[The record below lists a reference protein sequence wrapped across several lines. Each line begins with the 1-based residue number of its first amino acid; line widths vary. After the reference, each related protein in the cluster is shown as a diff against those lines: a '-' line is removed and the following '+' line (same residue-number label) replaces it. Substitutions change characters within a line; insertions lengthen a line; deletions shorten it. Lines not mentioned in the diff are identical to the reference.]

1 VLEVKHL
8 STSFFTDDG
17 EVKAVRDVT
26 FDLFPGETLGIVGES
41 GCGKSVT
48 AMSVL
53 GLVQRP
59 GKIVGGQILFKDRD
73 LTKLNSEELRQ
84 IRGRDIAMI
93 FQDPLSSLNPVLRVG
108 FQIDE
113 AMFAHDKIAKE
124 DVPERGVNLLKQV
137 RVPDAQRRVK
147 DYPHQFSG
155 GMRQRAM
162 IAMGLSNR
170 PELLI
175 ADEPTTAL
183 DVTVQAQILELL
195 RDLNQEMGTSI
206 ILITH
211 NLGVVAGLCK
221 RVVVMYA
228 GEIVE
233 EGPVEQIFES
243 PQHPYTWSLLRSL
256 PRVDEKRHERLKSI
270 EGLPPDLIAPPPGCK
285 FNPRCP
291 FRIEKCFSEDPPLE
305 MVGTAQQAKCW
316 VTMKRAYAEMNAAT
330 ITDTRPGAA
339 SGVRPPA
346 ELLQVV
352 ADLRTLEEPEVLETL
367 AENPQLLEQMVSEE
381 PAALEQ
387 LVADHPAVAEKLVTE
402 ETAAAV
408 DGAAEDEKSE

>member
-1 VLEVKHL
+1 VSEEPILQVDDLH
-8 STSFFTDDG
+8 TSFFTDDG
-17 EVKAVRDVT
+17 EVKAVRGVT
-26 FDLFPGETLGIVGES
+26 FDLFGGETLGIVGES

-48 AMSVL
+48 AMSIL

-59 GKIVGGQILFKDRD
+59 GKITKGSIRFKGRD
-73 LTKLNSEELRQ
+73 LVKMRAEDLRQ

-113 AMFAHDKIAKE
+113 AMNAHDKIPHDEVGA
-124 DVPERGVNLLKQV
+124 RGIDLMRQV
-137 RVPDAQRRVK
+137 RVPDAARRIK

-155 GMRQRAM
+155 GMRQRSM

-170 PELLI
+170 PEILI

-195 RDLNQEMGTSI
+195 RDLNQQLRTSI

-228 GEIVE
+228 GKVVE
-233 EGPVEQIFES
+233 EGPVDQIFDS
-243 PQHPYTWSLLRSL
+243 PQHPYTWSLLRSI
-256 PRVDEKRHERLKSI
+256 PRIDASRRERLRSI
-270 EGLPPDLIAPPPGCK
+270 EGLPPDLIAPPPGCS
-285 FNPRCP
+285 FHPRCP
-291 FRIEKCFSEDPPLE
+291 FRIEQCFVDEPQL
-305 MVGTAQQAKCW
+305 VAANGTVAACH
-316 VTMKRAYAEMNAAT
+316 VTMKRAYAEMGARD

-339 SGVRPPA
+339 SGVHPPGYQPPPPA
-346 ELLQVV
+346 
-352 ADLRTLEEPEVLETL
+352 
-367 AENPQLLEQMVSEE
+367 
-381 PAALEQ
+381 
-387 LVADHPAVAEKLVTE
+387 AVAEAP
-402 ETAAAV
+402 AAAV
-408 DGAAEDEKSE
+408 GESVDSAG

>member
-1 VLEVKHL
+1 MQRDPLSRPVLEVKHL

-17 EVKAVRDVT
+17 EVKAVRDVS
-26 FDLFPGETLGIVGES
+26 FELYAGETLGIVGES

-59 GKIVGGQILFKDRD
+59 GRIVDGEVLFKDRD
-73 LTKLNSEELRQ
+73 LTKLNQEELRQ
-84 IRGRDIAMI
+84 VRGRDIAMI
-93 FQDPLSSLNPVLRVG
+93 FQDPLSSLNPVLRIG
-108 FQIDE
+108 YQIDE
-113 AMFAHDKIAKE
+113 AMLVHDRIPKAE
-124 DVPERGVNLLKQV
+124 VRERGIDLLRQV
-137 RVPDAQRRVK
+137 RVPDAQRRSR

-170 PELLI
+170 PEVLI

-195 RDLNQEMGTSI
+195 RDLNKETGTSI

-221 RVVVMYA
+221 RVIVMYA

-256 PRVDEKRHERLKSI
+256 PRVDSNRRDRLRSI
-270 EGLPPDLIAPPPGCK
+270 EGLPPDLIALPPGCK

-291 FRIEKCFSEDPPLE
+291 FRIEKCFADEPELVPVAS
-305 MVGTAQQAKCW
+305 AQHAACW
-316 VTMKRAYAEMNAAT
+316 VTMKRANEEMGAGD
-330 ITDTRPGAA
+330 IEDTRPGAA

-346 ELLQVV
+346 
-352 ADLRTLEEPEVLETL
+352 DLAAAVEDDRTVEATL
-367 AENPQLLEQMVSEE
+367 AE
-381 PAALEQ
+381 AL
-387 LVADHPAVAEKLVTE
+387 P
-402 ETAAAV
+402 
-408 DGAAEDEKSE
+408 DE

>member
-1 VLEVKHL
+1 MTTPVLEVRNL
-8 STSFFTDDG
+8 STHFFTDDG
-17 EVKAVRDVT
+17 EVKAVRHVNFT
-26 FDLFPGETLGIVGES
+26 VAPGETLGIVGES

-59 GKIVGGQILFKDRD
+59 GKVVNGEIVFKGKD
-73 LTKLNSEELRQ
+73 LLKVSNEELRN

-108 FQIDE
+108 YQIDE
-113 AMFAHDKIAKE
+113 AMYAHDKIERAKVE
-124 DVPERGVNLLKQV
+124 QRAIDLLKQV
-137 RVPDAQRRVK
+137 RVSDAARRIK

-162 IAMGLSNR
+162 IAMGVSNR
-170 PELLI
+170 PDLLI

-195 RDLNQEMGTSI
+195 RDLNEQTGTAI

-221 RVVVMYA
+221 RVLVMYA

-233 EGPVEQIFES
+233 EGTVEQIFEA
-243 PQHPYTWSLLRSL
+243 PQHPYTWSLLRSV
-256 PRVDEKRHERLKSI
+256 PRIDSHKRSRLLSI
-270 EGLPPDLIAPPPGCK
+270 EGLPPDLIDLPAGCK

-291 FRIEKCFSEDPPLE
+291 FRVERCFTDSPVLEDIALSQR
-305 MVGTAQQAKCW
+305 AACW
-316 VTMKRAYAEMNAAT
+316 VKMERAYAEMGAAG
-330 ITDTRPGAA
+330 IADTSPGAA
-339 SGVRPPA
+339 SGV
-346 ELLQVV
+346 
-352 ADLRTLEEPEVLETL
+352 
-367 AENPQLLEQMVSEE
+367 
-381 PAALEQ
+381 
-387 LVADHPAVAEKLVTE
+387 HPAGRRPASGATVAEAEPV
-402 ETAAAV
+402 
-408 DGAAEDEKSE
+408 AAEFAGD

>member
-1 VLEVKHL
+1 MTKPVLEVKHL

-17 EVKAVRDVT
+17 EVKAVRDVS
-26 FDLFPGETLGIVGES
+26 FELFEGETLGIVGES

-48 AMSVL
+48 VMSLL

-59 GKIVGGQILFKDRD
+59 GRIVNGEVLFRDKD
-73 LTKLNSEELRQ
+73 LTKIDAEELRQ

-93 FQDPLSSLNPVLRVG
+93 FQDPLSSLNPVLTVG

-113 AMFAHDKIAKE
+113 AMKAHDKIPKHE
-124 DVPERGVNLLKQV
+124 IRQRGIDLLKQV
-137 RVPDAQRRVK
+137 RVPDGEHRIN

-162 IAMGLSNR
+162 IAMSLSNR
-170 PELLI
+170 PEVLI

-195 RDLNQEMGTSI
+195 RDLNQETGTSF

-211 NLGVVAGLCK
+211 NLGAVAGLCK
-221 RVVVMYA
+221 RVIVMYA

-256 PRVDEKRHERLKSI
+256 PRIDESRHVRLRTI

-291 FRIEKCFSEDPPLE
+291 FRLERCFTDDPPLE
-305 MVGTAQQAKCW
+305 WVAPAQQAKCW
-316 VTMKRAYAEMNAAT
+316 VTMKRANEEMGAET
-330 ITDTRPGAA
+330 IVDTRPGAA
-339 SGVRPPA
+339 SGVRPPQ
-346 ELLQVV
+346 ELAAAV
-352 ADLRTLEEPEVLETL
+352 ADEREI
-367 AENPQLLEQMVSEE
+367 EE
-381 PAALEQ
+381 PAL
-387 LVADHPAVAEKLVTE
+387 AELGSNE
-402 ETAAAV
+402 
-408 DGAAEDEKSE
+408 

>member
-1 VLEVKHL
+1 LTTPALDVRNL
-8 STSFFTDDG
+8 STSFFTEDG
-17 EVKAVRDVT
+17 EVKAVRNVS
-26 FDLFPGETLGIVGES
+26 FELFPGETLGIVGES

-59 GKIVGGQILFKDRD
+59 GRVVRGQVLYKGND
-73 LTKLNSEELRQ
+73 LTKIDQEELRQ

-93 FQDPLSSLNPVLRVG
+93 FQDPLSSLNPVLTVG
-108 FQIDE
+108 YQIDE
-113 AMFAHDKIAKE
+113 AMKAHDRIPRDEVKARAVE
-124 DVPERGVNLLKQV
+124 LMQSV
-137 RVPDAQRRVK
+137 RVPDAARRVK

-162 IAMGLSNR
+162 IAMALSNR
-170 PELLI
+170 PDILI

-221 RVVVMYA
+221 RVLVMYA

-233 EGPVEQIFES
+233 EGTVDQIFEA
-243 PQHPYTWSLLRSL
+243 PQHPYTWSLLRSI
-256 PRVDEKRHERLKSI
+256 PRIDASRRDRLRSI

-285 FNPRCP
+285 FHPRCP
-291 FRIEKCFSEDPPLE
+291 FRIEQCFTDEPVLTPANGH
-305 MVGTAQQAKCW
+305 VAACH
-316 VTMKRAYAEMNAAT
+316 VTMNRAYAEMGARD
-330 ITDTRPGAA
+330 IVDTRPGAA
-339 SGVRPPA
+339 SGVHPPGYIPPKAA
-346 ELLQVV
+346 ELI
-352 ADLRTLEEPEVLETL
+352 LE
-367 AENPQLLEQMVSEE
+367 A
-381 PAALEQ
+381 PAAEAGE
-387 LVADHPAVAEKLVTE
+387 LVGPGD
-402 ETAAAV
+402 
-408 DGAAEDEKSE
+408 

>member
-1 VLEVKHL
+1 VTEPILQVKHL

-17 EVKAVRDVT
+17 EVKAVRDVNI
-26 FDLFPGETLGIVGES
+26 DLYPGETLGIVGES

-48 AMSVL
+48 AMSIL

-59 GKIVGGQILFKDRD
+59 GRIVGGEILFKGED
-73 LTKLNSEELRQ
+73 LIRMDPEDLRE

-113 AMFAHDKIAKE
+113 AMKAHNKIEKMQVE
-124 DVPERGVNLLKQV
+124 GRTIDLLKLV
-137 RVPDAQRRVK
+137 RVPDAPHRVR

-170 PELLI
+170 PDILI

-195 RDLNQEMGTSI
+195 RDLNKETGASI

-211 NLGVVAGLCK
+211 NLGVVAGLCR

-228 GEIVE
+228 GEVVE

-243 PQHPYTWSLLRSL
+243 PQHPYTWSLLRSI
-256 PRVDEKRHERLKSI
+256 PRINADRRERLRSI
-270 EGLPPDLIAPPPGCK
+270 EGLPPDLIAPPPGCE
-285 FNPRCP
+285 FSPRCP
-291 FRIEKCFSEDPPLE
+291 FRIERCFSEDPDLMP
-305 MVGTAQQAKCW
+305 VGEGQRAACW
-316 VTMKRAYAEMNAAT
+316 VMMDRAYAEMGARD
-330 ITDTRPGAA
+330 IIDTRPGAA
-339 SGVRPPA
+339 SGVHPPGMAPLSADGASAVPPPA
-346 ELLQVV
+346 TEREAQ
-352 ADLRTLEEPEVLETL
+352 P
-367 AENPQLLEQMVSEE
+367 VSESGG
-381 PAALEQ
+381 
-387 LVADHPAVAEKLVTE
+387 H
-402 ETAAAV
+402 
-408 DGAAEDEKSE
+408 G

>member
-1 VLEVKHL
+1 MSAPVLDVKDL

-17 EVKAVRDVT
+17 EVKAVRNVS
-26 FDLFPGETLGIVGES
+26 FNLEPGETLGIVGES

-59 GKIVGGQILFKDRD
+59 GRIIGGEILFKGTD
-73 LTKLNSEELRQ
+73 LVKLKQEELRQ

-93 FQDPLSSLNPVLRVG
+93 FQDPLSSMNPVLRVG
-108 FQIDE
+108 FQIEE
-113 AMFAHDKIAKE
+113 AMRAHHKIPRDEISQRAV
-124 DVPERGVNLLKQV
+124 DLLTEV
-137 RVPDAQRRVK
+137 RVPDAARRVH
-147 DYPHQFSG
+147 DFPHQFSG

-195 RDLNQEMGTSI
+195 RDLNESMGTSI

-228 GEIVE
+228 GEVVE

-256 PRVDEKRHERLKSI
+256 PRIDADRRDRLRSI
-270 EGLPPDLIAPPPGCK
+270 EGLPPDLIALPPGCE

-291 FRIEKCFSEDPPLE
+291 FRVERCFEEDPELQLVAPSQH
-305 MVGTAQQAKCW
+305 AACW
-316 VTMKRAYAEMNAAT
+316 VTMQRAYAEMGAEG

-339 SGVRPPA
+339 SGVRPPPGL
-346 ELLQVV
+346 EGVV
-352 ADLRTLEEPEVLETL
+352 TDPRAVEATATLPEPG
-367 AENPQLLEQMVSEE
+367 P
-381 PAALEQ
+381 
-387 LVADHPAVAEKLVTE
+387 
-402 ETAAAV
+402 
-408 DGAAEDEKSE
+408 DE

>member
-1 VLEVKHL
+1 MTKKVLEVQGL
-8 STSFFTDDG
+8 RTSFYTDDG
-17 EVKAVRDVT
+17 EVKAVRGVS
-26 FDLFPGETLGIVGES
+26 FDLNEGETLGIVGES

-48 AMSVL
+48 ALSIL

-59 GKIVGGQILFKDRD
+59 GKIVGGKILFKDKD
-73 LTKLNSEELRQ
+73 LVQADSEELRQ

-113 AMFAHDKIAKE
+113 AMKAHNKVARDDIA
-124 DVPERGVNLLKQV
+124 DRSVDLLKEV
-137 RVPDAQRRVK
+137 RVPDAPRRIK

-170 PELLI
+170 PEILI

-195 RDLNQEMGTSI
+195 RDLNEQMGTAI

-221 RVVVMYA
+221 RVIVMYA

-233 EGPVEQIFES
+233 EGSVEQIFES

-256 PRVDEKRHERLKSI
+256 PRVDSDRKERLRSI
-270 EGLPPDLIAPPPGCK
+270 EGLPPDLIAPPPGCA

-291 FRIEKCFSEDPPLE
+291 YRIEQCFTDNPKLTIIGNDSQR
-305 MVGTAQQAKCW
+305 AACW
-316 VTMKRAYAEMNAAT
+316 VTMDRAYKEMGAAT

-339 SGVRPPA
+339 SGVRPPKKL
-346 ELLQVV
+346 EETVV
-352 ADLRTLEEPEVLETL
+352 DVRTLEAAEEGIPGAL
-367 AENPQLLEQMVSEE
+367 AD
-381 PAALEQ
+381 A
-387 LVADHPAVAEKLVTE
+387 
-402 ETAAAV
+402 ETAETPPA
-408 DGAAEDEKSE
+408 DEGELVGRD

>member
-1 VLEVKHL
+1 VTAPILEVRNL
-8 STSFFTDDG
+8 STHFFTDDG
-17 EVKAVRDVT
+17 EVKAVRNVN
-26 FDLFPGETLGIVGES
+26 FSVAPGETLGIVGES

-59 GKIVGGQILFKDRD
+59 GKVVNGEIMFKGRD
-73 LTKLNSEELRQ
+73 LLKLSKEELRN

-113 AMFAHDKIAKE
+113 AMHAHDKIPSDEVEA
-124 DVPERGVNLLKQV
+124 RGIDLLKQV
-137 RVPDAQRRVK
+137 RVSDAARRIR

-162 IAMGLSNR
+162 IAMGLSNK
-170 PELLI
+170 PDLLI

-195 RDLNQEMGTSI
+195 RDLNEQTGAAI
-206 ILITH
+206 VLITH

-221 RVVVMYA
+221 RVLVMYA

-233 EGPVEQIFES
+233 EGTAEQIFEA
-243 PQHPYTWSLLRSL
+243 PQHPYTWSLLRSV
-256 PRVDEKRHERLKSI
+256 PRIDASRHARLLSI
-270 EGLPPDLIAPPPGCK
+270 EGLPPDLIDLPAGCK

-291 FRIEKCFSEDPPLE
+291 FRIERCFSEAPLLE
-305 MVGTAQQAKCW
+305 EVAQEQHAACW
-316 VTMKRAYAEMNAAT
+316 VTMERAYAEMGARD
-330 ITDTRPGAA
+330 IKDTSPGAA
-339 SGVRPPA
+339 SGIHPKGR
-346 ELLQVV
+346 
-352 ADLRTLEEPEVLETL
+352 R
-367 AENPQLLEQMVSEE
+367 QL
-381 PAALEQ
+381 PAAE
-387 LVADHPAVAEKLVTE
+387 VTAAVAEPVG
-402 ETAAAV
+402 
-408 DGAAEDEKSE
+408 D